1 MSGTGS
7 DDPTRHGF
15 APIAGDTA
23 AARPYPFLGPRAAP
37 GELGR
42 FDDYRVLRLLGSGG
56 MGLVFAAEEISLRRP
71 VALKV
76 LKPELGSDPDSRER
90 FLREA
95 RAAAEV
101 ASDNVVTVLRVGE
114 AVGLPFLVMPL
125 LSGETL
131 QSRIERPGLLD
142 LRTALA
148 VVRDTAAGLAAAH
161 AKGLIH
167 RDIKPANVW
176 LETDGDGGPFKRARI
191 LDFGLA
197 RRPRGETSLTSTGF
211 IVGTPNYMSP
221 EQAAGTEVDHRADL
235 FALGCVA
242 YTMLVGELP
251 FPGSSAMA
259 VMMAL
264 ANKTPD
270 PVRVRN
276 PAVPAAVSDLVARL
290 LAKKPN
296 ERPGTAAEVVCELDA
311 ALAGLSGHAALV
323 VPPSGPRPTNPE
335 TLSSVQI
342 ETWPTAPRQTPLP
355 EPPPAPRFAR
365 RRAALVCAGLALIVG
380 LASFLG
386 WRAMR
391 TVPPAPPAEPII
403 VGVLH
408 SQSGTMAVSE
418 NPVIDATLLA
428 IEEVNAAG
436 GVLGRQLK
444 PLVLNG
450 NSDPEE
456 FAKQAERLLTEEK
469 AAVVFGCWTSASRK
483 AVRPVFERNAGLL
496 FYPVQYEGLEESP
509 RIVYLGPAPNQQLI
523 PCVDYAIDVLKKK
536 RIALVGSDYIFPR
549 TAHAIIR
556 DRVTERAKGVPVEVV
571 AEAFIP
577 LGSTDVAAAVSL
589 VRDSSADLVL
599 NTINGTTNAAF
610 FGALRH
616 PKLGAPNVTTL
627 SVSITENEVRGLNP
641 PALTDDYLVASYF
654 QTVDRAEGREFVRK
668 IQARYGTDRAASDM
682 MAAAY
687 SGVHLWAKAA
697 AAAQSVDP
705 TAVARA
711 ARGLEFDAPG
721 ARVKIDAENQHTWLP
736 VRIGKVRP
744 SGEVAVIPGAGSD
757 TPIRPV
763 PFPPTRTPGAW
774 DLFLRNWQ
782 MQWGGKW
789 QAPSK

>member
-1 MSGTGS
+1 MSGAGS

-15 APIAGDTA
+15 APPAGDTA
-23 AARPYPFLGPRAAP
+23 AGARPYPFLGPRAEP

-42 FDDYRVLRLLGSGG
+42 FDDYRVFRLLGSGG
-56 MGLVFAAEEISLRRP
+56 MGLVFAAEEMTLRRP

-76 LKPELGSDPDSRER
+76 LKPELGADPDSRER

-101 ASDNVVTVLRVGE
+101 VSDNVVTVLHIGQ

-142 LRTALA
+142 LRTALV

-167 RDIKPANVW
+167 RDIKPANIW
-176 LETDGDGGPFKRARI
+176 METDGDGGPFKRARI

-197 RRPRGETSLTSTGF
+197 RRPHGETSLTSTGF

-242 YTMLVGELP
+242 CTVLVGELP

-270 PVRVRN
+270 PVRGRN

-290 LAKKPN
+290 LAKKPD

-323 VPPSGPRPTNPE
+323 VPPSGPRPASPE
-335 TLSSVQI
+335 TLGSVEI
-342 ETWPTAPRQTPLP
+342 ETWPTAPRPTPAP
-355 EPPPAPRFAR
+355 QPPPAPRFAR
-365 RRAALVCAGLALIVG
+365 RRAALVWAGLALIVG

-391 TVPPAPPAEPII
+391 PAPPAPPADPLI

-408 SQSGTMAVSE
+408 SQTGTMAVSE

-436 GVLGRQLK
+436 GVMGRQLK
-444 PLVLNG
+444 PVVLNG

-523 PCVDYAIDVLKKK
+523 PAVDYSIDVLKKK

-556 DRVTERAKGVPVEVV
+556 DRVTERAKGGAPVEVV
-571 AEAFIP
+571 AEVLIP
-577 LGSTDVAAAVSL
+577 LGSSDVATAVAR
-589 VRDSSADLVL
+589 VRETNADLVL

-610 FGALRH
+610 FGAVRG
-616 PKLGAPNVTTL
+616 PTGVPNLTTL

-641 PALTDDYLVASYF
+641 PALTDDYIFASYF
-654 QTVDRAEGREFVRK
+654 DALDRAESRAFVSRL
-668 IQARYGTDRAASDM
+668 QAKYGPDRVTTDM

-687 SGVHLWAKAA
+687 GGVHLWAKAA
-697 AAAQSVDP
+697 
-705 TAVARA
+705 TA
-711 ARGLEFDAPG
+711 ARSADPNAVVRVVRGMEFEGPRG
-721 ARVKIDAENQHTWLP
+721 RVKIDPANLHTWLP
-736 VRIGKVRP
+736 VRVGKVQP
-744 SGEVAVIPGAGSD
+744 DGGVKIVGGSD
-757 TPIRPV
+757 QPVPPV
-763 PFPPTRTPGAW
+763 PFPTTRTRAEW
-774 DLFLRNWQ
+774 DHFLRNWQ
-782 MQWGGKW
+782 LQWGGQW